1 MGANSDEVE
10 VEFPGVNS
18 ELEEED
24 MEMTEMDPEENFEI
38 PGVYMEGQES
48 PPQVIKIGD
57 HDIPRDLSIFAPKN
71 YWISLRIQ
79 KDPHTFQHLP

>member
-38 PGVYMEGQES
+38 PGVYMEGQETPHKS
-48 PPQVIKIGD
+48 FILMILTYHNIQV
-57 HDIPRDLSIFAPKN
+57 
-71 YWISLRIQ
+71 
-79 KDPHTFQHLP
+79 